1 MTGGPVTAPSSA
13 PGDSGPRLA
22 ARFATEAARFAA
34 EVVLF
39 DPEDG
44 RLVVLSG
51 AAASVWTA
59 CDGRATDE
67 VARAAGLGV
76 GRVRRILRDLERAGA
91 VAREGAGWRRRVC
104 VEV

>member
-1 MTGGPVTAPSSA
+1 MTEGPVTAPSSA
-13 PGDSGPRLA
+13 PSVSGPRLA
-22 ARFATEAARFAA
+22 ARFAT

-59 CDGRATDE
+59 CDGRTADE
-67 VARAAGLGV
+67 AARAAGLGLR
-76 GRVRRILRDLERAGA
+76 RVRRILRDLERAGA
-91 VAREGAGWRRRVC
+91 VVREGAGWRRRAC

>member
-22 ARFATEAARFAA
+22 ARFATE
-34 EVVLF
+34 VVLF

-51 AAASVWTA
+51 PAASVWAA
-59 CDGRATDE
+59 CDGRAADG

-76 GRVRRILRDLERAGA
+76 RRVRRILRDLERAGA
-91 VAREGAGWRRRVC
+91 VAREGAGWRRRAC

>member
-1 MTGGPVTAPSSA
+1 MTGGAVTAPSSA
-13 PGDSGPRLA
+13 PVSGPRLA
-22 ARFATEAARFAA
+22 ARFATEAARFAT

-59 CDGRATDE
+59 CDGRAADE

-76 GRVRRILRDLERAGA
+76 RRVRRILRDLERAGA
-91 VAREGAGWRRRVC
+91 VAREGAGWRQRAC